1 MERLGENNNSGTMAT
16 LRILIADDH
25 AGIRRS
31 LRSLVLSHME
41 WDVCGE
47 ASDGL
52 QAVERAKELHPDVI
66 LMDVSMPR
74 MNGIEAAS
82 KIHQEFPRT
91 EILIVTQ
98 YDTPEIAR
106 LAEQAGARAYIP
118 KSEIW
123 SSLLPALECADRIRT
138 THQSD
143 HRI

>member
-1 MERLGENNNSGTMAT
+1 MAQ

-25 AGIRRS
+25 AGLRRS
-31 LRSLVLSHME
+31 LRSLVLSHIE

-47 ASDGL
+47 AADGV
-52 QAVERAKELHPDVI
+52 QAVERAKELNPDVV

-82 KIHQEFPRT
+82 RIHREIPTT

-106 LAEQAGARAYIP
+106 LAEEAGAQGYIP

-123 SSLLPALECADRIRT
+123 SCLIPAIESANQKRARRA
-138 THQSD
+138 S
-143 HRI
+143 

>member
-1 MERLGENNNSGTMAT
+1 MPL

-31 LRSLVLSHME
+31 LRSLLLSHIE

-47 ASDGL
+47 AADGV
-52 QAVERAKELHPDVI
+52 QAVERTKELRPDII

-82 KIHQEFPRT
+82 RIHREFPRM

-98 YDTPEIAR
+98 FDSPEMAR
-106 LAEQAGARAYIP
+106 LAEAAGAQGYIR

-123 SSLLPALECADRIRT
+123 SSLVPAIESANQKRVNRSSNGGSRDRT
-138 THQSD
+138 PN
-143 HRI
+143 